1 MFAKSLAGLR
11 WRLGGNAETGANVV
25 GMKAL
30 DNPAVR
36 VNTLNIYMLN
46 AYAFLTWRCSMTV
59 REVDEP
65 MRFALEQAWEA
76 FVSGSFPV
84 GAALVDAGGVVVAVG
99 RNRMGESSAPDGRL
113 RSTGLAH
120 AEMDVLS
127 QLPMG
132 DCGGHTLV
140 TTLEPCLL
148 CRSAATMAH
157 VGKVQFLAADSICD
171 GLDELPRINQHAGR
185 WYPDMQGP
193 STGVATDFASI
204 LPMAVLLLFGPTG
217 DAAAHY
223 RIHNPREFAVA
234 DVMAR
239 ENRWPSR
246 ELTVDAAIAHVA
258 ALVASIAGA

>member
-1 MFAKSLAGLR
+1 
-11 WRLGGNAETGANVV
+11 
-25 GMKAL
+25 
-30 DNPAVR
+30 
-36 VNTLNIYMLN
+36 
-46 AYAFLTWRCSMTV
+46 MTV

-84 GAALVDAGGVVVAVG
+84 GAALVDAGGAIVAVG

-132 DCGGHTLV
+132 DYGGHTLV

-171 GLDELPRINQHAGR
+171 GLDELLRINQHAGR

-193 STGVATDFASI
+193 STGVAADFASI

-223 RIHNPREFAVA
+223 RIHSPREFAVA

-239 ENRWPSR
+239 ENRWPAR
-246 ELTVDAAIAHVA
+246 ELTVDAAIAHVSG
-258 ALVASIAGA
+258 LVASIAGA